1 MKLEEVIDFL
11 RTADDEACSK
21 FIEERLQ
28 YLNENESGLHP
39 KFGYCT
45 PVEPRDNAAAIYRFI
60 LTDNESIISITNG
73 PEGGYI
79 FDESE
84 VLSKMLIENIKKLNV
99 NDIEGLFAATTKV
112 VFDYFGCRKPV
123 GAPKDRYDL
132 VDESREKN
140 PLMSSNGDTYGRFSA
155 FKGTQKGWCHERSA
169 IVHQLFKILGVE
181 SQIVTTP
188 IIIERNGNQSSDAH
202 SFNMI
207 RIDGKTILIDTTMM
221 NFVGEKDASGK
232 FISGNFEP
240 AIEILPYET
249 FDTLKGGSLDAR
261 QVQNSDGTLSIV
273 TIDPNVAY
281 VMIKNAN
288 WVSSTKYFNE
298 NKAVI
303 VAKDSNQKGNNNKNN
318 NKNNNGNNPKKFGDE

>member
-1 MKLEEVIDFL
+1 MELEEIIDFL
-11 RTADDEACSK
+11 RTASEEECSK
-21 FIEERLQ
+21 FIEDRLQ
-28 YLNENESGLHP
+28 ILNETDKGIIGGLS
-39 KFGYCT
+39 YI
-45 PVEPRDNAAAIYRFI
+45 PVEPQNGCALAFRFT
-60 LTDNESIISITNG
+60 LTDNKSVIAIDSYG
-73 PEGGYI
+73 EGGYI

-84 VLSKMLIENIKKLNV
+84 TVSKMLIENIKKLNV
-99 NDIEGLFAATTKV
+99 NDIEGLFAVTTKV

-123 GAPKDRYDL
+123 GAPEDRYDL
-132 VDESREKN
+132 VEESRQKN
-140 PLMSSNGDTYGRFSA
+140 PLMSSIGDTYGRFSA

-221 NFVGEKDASGK
+221 NFVGEKDVSGK

-273 TIDPNVAY
+273 TIDPKIRSVI
-281 VMIKNAN
+281 IKHANGLASASLFNEEDASSIVRNAN
-288 WVSSTKYFNE
+288 
-298 NKAVI
+298 
-303 VAKDSNQKGNNNKNN
+303 QQKNN
-318 NKNNNGNNPKKFGDE
+318 NKDNNRNNSGNNPKKFGDE